1 MADYVIK
8 AEPEQ
13 IENTASKIENQMNTM
28 NGLMNDM
35 QQQVDLL
42 QDYFISNAGTDYHS
56 KYASVNRDINNSLT
70 EIKAVITGLKAAAG
84 ILREHDQQAS
94 NDVGALNTQSVF
106 TN

>member
-1 MADYVIK
+1 MAEYIIK

-13 IENTASKIENQMNTM
+13 IEDTASKIEAQMNTM

-70 EIKAVITGLKAAAG
+70 EIKAVINGLRSAAG
-84 ILREHDQQAS
+84 ILREHDQKVS
-94 NDVGALNTQSVF
+94 SDVGSLNTQSVF